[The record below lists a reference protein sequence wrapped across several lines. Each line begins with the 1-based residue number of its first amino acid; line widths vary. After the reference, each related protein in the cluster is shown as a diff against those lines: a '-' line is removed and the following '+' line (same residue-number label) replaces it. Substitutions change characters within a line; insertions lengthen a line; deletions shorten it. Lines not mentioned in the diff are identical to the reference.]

1 MKYTT
6 TNREGYKEYKSDP
19 KVCKDG
25 PYRDKCT
32 MSQNMTKVVTRHI
45 WAEYMEQ
52 AEEYRY
58 VPKYKEIYKER
69 KETIERVFAEG
80 KERHGLRYATMRGLA
95 KLKMQATLIFA
106 CMNLKKIALWKKKGR
121 ESVRKSYI
129 LFLILYN
136 FALTKIKRVFLIF
149 RGKHVL
155 STV

>member
-1 MKYTT
+1 
-6 TNREGYKEYKSDP
+6 
-19 KVCKDG
+19 
-25 PYRDKCT
+25 
-32 MSQNMTKVVTRHI
+32 
-45 WAEYMEQ
+45 YMEQ

-58 VPKYKEIYKER
+58 VPRYKEIYKER

-121 ESVRKSYI
+121 ESVHKSYI

-136 FALTKIKRVFLIF
+136 FMVTKIKRVFLIF
-149 RGKHVL
+149 RGKPVL
-155 STV
+155 STVWAIFYKMAKKISLLFQ